1 MKKNLRLV
9 WCQIDVDGGGQHR
22 HFEHDGGMAVPRRVV
37 RILSAVVLP
46 QQLTREKKKH
56 IRDLSECL
64 AAAVQASRNDATTC
78 FQFPY
83 SSVPEPAE
91 RRSYRC
97 FFCCFVSY
105 FQALPTLVISLW
117 WTGLLLM
124 YRKVLSGLD
133 ELVET

>member
-1 MKKNLRLV
+1 MEKNLRLV

-22 HFEHDGGMAVPRRVV
+22 HFEHDGGMAVPCRVV

-46 QQLTREKKKH
+46 QQLTRERKKH
-56 IRDLSECL
+56 IRDLSEC
-64 AAAVQASRNDATTC
+64 
-78 FQFPY
+78 FQCPY
-83 SSVPEPAE
+83 SNVPEPAE

-97 FFCCFVSY
+97 FFVFFS
-105 FQALPTLVISLW
+105 FIQALPTLAISLW